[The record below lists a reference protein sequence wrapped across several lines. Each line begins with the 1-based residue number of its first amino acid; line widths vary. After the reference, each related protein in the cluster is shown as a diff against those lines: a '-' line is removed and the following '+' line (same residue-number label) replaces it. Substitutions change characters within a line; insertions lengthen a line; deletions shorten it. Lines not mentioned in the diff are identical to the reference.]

1 MDRVTE
7 GVETVAF
14 KSLFSEWSAPTDFN
28 FNKFNKDA
36 VKKEDEPVDI
46 QKLLSLKMKESAPV
60 DDGSGEA
67 CLYIVSYDILM
78 LRNIGHRLVQSVL
91 FYS

>member
-1 MDRVTE
+1 VERVTE

-46 QKLLSLKMKESAPV
+46 QKLLSMMTLEAAPV
-60 DDGSGEA
+60 DDGSGET
-67 CLYIVSYDILM
+67 LIVTV
-78 LRNIGHRLVQSVL
+78 RHPH
-91 FYS
+91 

>member
-1 MDRVTE
+1 VERVTE

-46 QKLLSLKMKESAPV
+46 QKLLSMMTLEAAPV
-60 DDGSGEA
+60 DDGSGET
-67 CLYIVSYDILM
+67 LIVTETPTLK
-78 LRNIGHRLVQSVL
+78 LTE
-91 FYS
+91 

>member
-46 QKLLSLKMKESAPV
+46 QKLLSLMTLEAAPV
-60 DDGSGEA
+60 DDGSG
-67 CLYIVSYDILM
+67 
-78 LRNIGHRLVQSVL
+78 
-91 FYS
+91 

>member
-36 VKKEDEPVDI
+36 VKKEDAPVDI
-46 QKLLSLKMKESAPV
+46 QKLLSLMTLEAAPV
-60 DDGSGEA
+60 DDGSGKTDRDCER
-67 CLYIVSYDILM
+67 CCGQYDTEIETE
-78 LRNIGHRLVQSVL
+78 S
-91 FYS
+91 